1 MNARNELP
9 IQPDTLT
16 TQRNYV
22 GQSVPRAGAKKL
34 LEGRGTYL
42 DEYAFPVWCMWCT
55 LEVPMHMPVSSI

>member
-22 GQSVPRAGAKKL
+22 GQSVPAQAPKNYSKAVAL
-34 LEGRGTYL
+34 
-42 DEYAFPVWCMWCT
+42 
-55 LEVPMHMPVSSI
+55 I